1 VTASPK
7 PGPARR
13 QPRPGWR
20 QAVAASWFAGHAA
33 QPGKAGQRTG
43 NRDFQLSP
51 AAGVAAVMA
60 WRRVLQAPVVQLRH
74 RTKVGAVWRQP
85 SCPPRQR
92 PPSVKLIAGSFS
104 DRAALHRPLGSPQP
118 GQLQRPG
125 AVLQIPQ
132 LVAAVERPPVA
143 AASPAA
149 PVAGLR
155 GARTGVVGL
164 GPAGTGVAL
173 AEPRAGRDGDL
184 PGPVGLPAAHEVSP
198 PLAWLPGSDQ
208 PPSGRA
214 RPSRSRIAGPPYSPA
229 GRTRPVR
236 CECGRRL
243 KAATA
248 VAPAP
253 VALPIAQW

>member
-1 VTASPK
+1 MADRRHTRWPAAQGCGCDRLLMLRTPAVVGFVTA
-7 PGPARR
+7 
-13 QPRPGWR
+13 WR
-20 QAVAASWFAGHAA
+20 A
-33 QPGKAGQRTG
+33 
-43 NRDFQLSP
+43 
-51 AAGVAAVMA
+51 
-60 WRRVLQAPVVQLRH
+60 VLQAQVVQIRH
-74 RTKVGAVWRQP
+74 RAGRATACRQP

-92 PPSVKLIAGSFS
+92 PPSVKLIACSFS

-118 GQLQRPG
+118 GQLHRQRPG

-164 GPAGTGVAL
+164 RPAGTSLAL

-184 PGPVGLPAAHEVSP
+184 PGPVILPAAHEVSP

-208 PPSGRA
+208 PIKRTGTAKSEPHRRSTVLPRRSDPPS
-214 RPSRSRIAGPPYSPA
+214 
-229 GRTRPVR
+229 TV
-236 CECGRRL
+236 
-243 KAATA
+243 
-248 VAPAP
+248 
-253 VALPIAQW
+253 